1 MKRIILLSV
10 FALAGCGSSTQLK
23 PPPGATLPVAPYGAV
38 ARPDAAALT
47 TPTTE
52 QRPERADEL
61 LTKSEA
67 RRSDEFDLPPPT
79 RPPGD

>member
-1 MKRIILLSV
+1 MKRIILVS
-10 FALAGCGSSTQLK
+10 ALALSACGSAAKLQ

-38 ARPDAAALT
+38 APPDAADLM

-61 LTKSEA
+61 LTKSQA
-67 RRSDEFDLPPPT
+67 RRDDEFDLPP
-79 RPPGD
+79 RD